1 MPPVSDKH
9 AKRIITIEPIVDER
23 VLRIKRRKCPI
34 CKTIVRGRS
43 DKKFCSVKC
52 KSYYHRRLRQVTSDI
67 AVDID
72 KILHRN
78 RSILLEVL
86 GKHSKSKKVPRIIL
100 EQRKFTFKYHTH
112 SIVNSKGK
120 TFHYVYDFAWM
131 TFSDDE
137 VLIIRKK

>member
-1 MPPVSDKH
+1 MPSISDKH
-9 AKRIITIEPIVDER
+9 AKRIITVEPRIDER

-52 KSYYHRRLRQVTSDI
+52 KSFYHRRLRQVTSDI
-67 AVDID
+67 AVEID

-78 RSILLEVL
+78 RSILLEIM
-86 GKHSKSKKVPRIIL
+86 GKTTKKKKVKRLVLSQKKFSFNHITHYII
-100 EQRKFTFKYHTH
+100 
-112 SIVNSKGK
+112 NSRGK

-137 VLIIRKK
+137 VLIVRK

>member
-1 MPPVSDKH
+1 MTTIPENH
-9 AKRIITIEPIVDER
+9 AKRITTVEPRLDER
-23 VLRIKRRKCPI
+23 VLRIRRMKCPI

-43 DKKFCSVKC
+43 DKKFCSIKC

-72 KILHRN
+72 KIIHRN
-78 RSILLEVL
+78 RSILLEIM
-86 GKHSKSKKVPRIIL
+86 GKTSKKKKVKRLIL
-100 EQRKFTFKYHTH
+100 TQKKFSFKHITH
-112 SIVNSKGK
+112 YIVNSKGK

-137 VLIIRKK
+137 VLIVRK